1 MRSSLVE
8 ADPNTLGAESVP
20 LALEA
25 SLGDDPAVANNSADE
40 KPLEAGAFVVHAT
53 RGVIRG
59 RSSRRKMMIILLA
72 LALFLLVAGSTFL
85 SSMLNPRAHLV
96 LALIFWIACV
106 WFTITALLLALF
118 DLAAV
123 RREAR
128 REQREL
134 KRSYAS
140 VIESNDKRDGNPR
153 SP

>member
-1 MRSSLVE
+1 MSL
-8 ADPNTLGAESVP
+8 L
-20 LALEA
+20 
-25 SLGDDPAVANNSADE
+25 PAVVLAVAAPAAGGGSLQDMVLQFA
-40 KPLEAGAFVVHAT
+40 PL
-53 RGVIRG
+53 
-59 RSSRRKMMIILLA
+59 
-72 LALFLLVAGSTFL
+72 LFLLVAGSTFL
-85 SSMLNPRAHLV
+85 SSMLNPRQHLV

-140 VIESNDKRDGNPR
+140 VIESDDKRDGNPR